1 MRWLRRLYDW
11 VLRFESSP
19 HSGRALFGLA
29 FAEASFFPVPP
40 DVLLMA
46 MCLSAPAR
54 AFRYALICS
63 LGSALGGVAGYAIG
77 WFLWLE
83 VKGIFFTYIFSEA
96 AFDRV
101 AAMYQDNAFLAVFTA
116 GFTPIPYKVF
126 TLAAGVF
133 QVSFAVFVGA
143 SLVSRSARFF
153 LVAGL
158 LKYIGPTVKATIDRH
173 FNWLSLAFMALL
185 IGGFVAVKYLL

>member
-1 MRWLRRLYDW
+1 MKWLRRLYDR
-11 VLRFESSP
+11 VLEFETSP
-19 HSGRALFGLA
+19 HAGRALFGLA
-29 FAEASFFPVPP
+29 FAEASFFPIPP

-54 AFRYALICS
+54 AFRYALVCS
-63 LGSALGGVAGYAIG
+63 LGSVLGGIAGYAIG

-83 VKGIFFTYIFSEA
+83 LQGFFFSYIFSES
-96 AFDRV
+96 AFEKV
-101 AAMYQDNAFLAVFTA
+101 AMMYRDNAFLAVFTA

-126 TLAAGVF
+126 TIAAGVF
-133 QVSFAVFVGA
+133 QVSFAVFLGA

-158 LKYIGPTVKATIDRH
+158 LKYIGPAVKTTIDRH
-173 FNWLSLAFMALL
+173 FDWLSLVFMALL
-185 IGGFVAVKYLL
+185 IGGFVAIKYLL